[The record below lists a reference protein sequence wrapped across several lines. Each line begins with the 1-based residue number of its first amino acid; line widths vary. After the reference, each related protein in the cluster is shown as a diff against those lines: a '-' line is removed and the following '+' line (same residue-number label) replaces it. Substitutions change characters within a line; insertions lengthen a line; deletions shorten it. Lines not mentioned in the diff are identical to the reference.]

1 MATAGQNVGQF
12 AIILLKNKY
21 FWYAVIAII
30 IFIIIV
36 RQWGNITDWVKKWTQ
51 PSDVDIEEGE
61 PLVNKAVGKE
71 IITTKGGDVLTRKEA
86 KEKQLEFLADEI
98 YKSIYA
104 SASYPTFYR
113 DEVLEQINQ
122 VTDTEL
128 KYISKYYK
136 KFLTQ
141 GVWLY
146 TDIDSEFMPHT
157 SIDETVM
164 SRLSKI
170 GQRG

>member
-12 AIILLKNKY
+12 AVTLLSNRF
-21 FWYAVIAII
+21 FWYAVIAIV
-30 IFIIIV
+30 IFIIVV
-36 RQWGNITDWVKKWTQ
+36 RQWGNITDLIKKWTQ
-51 PSDVDIEEGE
+51 PSDVNIQEGE
-61 PLVNKAVGKE
+61 PLVDKEVGKE

-113 DEVLEQINQ
+113 DEVLKQINQ

-141 GVWLY
+141 GTWLY
-146 TDIDSEFMPHT
+146 TDIDDEVMPHT

-164 SRLSKI
+164 ARLSKI